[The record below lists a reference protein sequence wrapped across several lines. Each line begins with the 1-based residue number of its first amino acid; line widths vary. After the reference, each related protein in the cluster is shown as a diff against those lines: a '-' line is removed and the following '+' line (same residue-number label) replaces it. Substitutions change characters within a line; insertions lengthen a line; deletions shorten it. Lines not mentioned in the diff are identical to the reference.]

1 MGLLVLLVPTDQA
14 DVPLG
19 SAAIEAFAR
28 LGITTVSLATDDQ
41 TTAIILEGW
50 AFDPAS
56 PGPAVRA
63 LGTQA
68 EQTRALQ
75 PIVQM
80 AVSAAATQRGNHP

>member
-1 MGLLVLLVPTDQA
+1 MGLLVLLVPTEQA
-14 DVPLG
+14 DVPIG
-19 SAAIEAFAR
+19 STAIEALAR
-28 LGITTVSLATDDQ
+28 LGVTSVALATDDQ

-56 PGPAVRA
+56 AGAAVRA
-63 LGTQA
+63 LGTRA

-80 AVSAAATQRGNHP
+80 AVSAAATHGGNYL